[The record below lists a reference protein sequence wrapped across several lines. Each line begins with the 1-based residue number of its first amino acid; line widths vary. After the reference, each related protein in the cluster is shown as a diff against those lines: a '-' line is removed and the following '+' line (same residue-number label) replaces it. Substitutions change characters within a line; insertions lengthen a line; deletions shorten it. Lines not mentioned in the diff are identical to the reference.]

1 VKSVCRTFGDD
12 GIFYGYVTGY
22 RKDSGTG
29 LYSIQYTDGDEE
41 DMDLEEY
48 NYAYALF
55 LREEGWHAEDVSQ

>member
-1 VKSVCRTFGDD
+1 M
-12 GIFYGYVTGY
+12 FYGAVTAY
-22 RKDSGTG
+22 RKDSSSG

-55 LREEGWHAEDVSQ
+55 LREGQRGGMPKTLT